1 MRWKYHQGAQ
11 KEGFDGT
18 GLRTDLWNH
27 RTNVARP
34 VGMQSDTLNQ
44 QKYQT
49 CADLAKAYHRVSC
62 SGRTASNLS
71 SAAFMMQALPMLEM
85 SPVGRNVRKWAAT
98 VTLPAKIHYSCRL
111 FCLRNHCKLRS

>member
-1 MRWKYHQGAQ
+1 MRRKYHQGAQ

-18 GLRTDLWNH
+18 GLRTDLNH

-49 CADLAKAYHRVSC
+49 CADLAKAYQSQLLC
-62 SGRTASNLS
+62 NLS
-71 SAAFMMQALPMLEM
+71 SAAFMIQALPMLEM

-98 VTLPAKIHYSCRL
+98 VTRPAKNLLHRRSVCDVVPSGAECR
-111 FCLRNHCKLRS
+111 H

>member
-1 MRWKYHQGAQ
+1 MCAGSMYHQGAQ

-18 GLRTDLWNH
+18 GVRTDLRNH

-49 CADLAKAYHRVSC
+49 CADLAKPTRVSC

-71 SAAFMMQALPMLEM
+71 SAAFMIQALPMLEM
-85 SPVGRNVRKWAAT
+85 SPVGRNIRK
-98 VTLPAKIHYSCRL
+98 
-111 FCLRNHCKLRS
+111 